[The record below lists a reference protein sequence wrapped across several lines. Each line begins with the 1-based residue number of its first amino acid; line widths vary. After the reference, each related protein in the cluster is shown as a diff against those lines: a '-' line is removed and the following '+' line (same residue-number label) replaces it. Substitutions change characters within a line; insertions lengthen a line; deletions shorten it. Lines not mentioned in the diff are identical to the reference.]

1 MADYL
6 NKLFWGVFFI
16 TFHINIGPLTILPNF
31 VGFML
36 ISSAIK
42 DVYNQYGYESFKKS
56 CSFARIAIIIS
67 FLWELAIAFSPVKL
81 EDSLIIQIWTIA
93 LMLIE
98 VFVFYNFFQAISE
111 YFYLK
116 EDISMAEKYIVNT
129 RIYILISI
137 VSIIVLS
144 FSTIF
149 NFNLLSLI
157 FYILSMI
164 IRISIMIMIS
174 GLKKIFIDK
183 EKDVNN

>member
-31 VGFML
+31 IGFMI
-36 ISSAIK
+36 ISSSIK
-42 DVYNQYGYESFKKS
+42 DIYNYYGYESFKKS
-56 CSFARIAIIIS
+56 NSFAKFIIIS
-67 FLWELAIAFSPVKL
+67 SFLLELANIFLADRF
-81 EDSLIIQIWTIA
+81 EHSLVIQIWLILLMTIE
-93 LMLIE
+93 LFI
-98 VFVFYNFFQAISE
+98 FYNFFQAISE

-116 EDISMAEKYIVNT
+116 EDISMAEKYIANT

-174 GLKKIFIDK
+174 GLKNIFIDK

>member
-1 MADYL
+1 MTIE
-6 NKLFWGVFFI
+6 LFI
-16 TFHINIGPLTILPNF
+16 
-31 VGFML
+31 
-36 ISSAIK
+36 
-42 DVYNQYGYESFKKS
+42 
-56 CSFARIAIIIS
+56 
-67 FLWELAIAFSPVKL
+67 
-81 EDSLIIQIWTIA
+81 
-93 LMLIE
+93 
-98 VFVFYNFFQAISE
+98 FYNFFQAISE